1 MAAARNNPC
10 PCGSGRKY
18 KRCCLAEEKRT
29 AREAR
34 FDDAVGGRIQ
44 DWSTKVAGDEI
55 SAALEEF
62 GGPNRTMSDSDMQIF
77 ATWFSCD
84 RELPGGGTPAERYAA
99 RQDLPADEREAA
111 SRIVAAALGFHRV
124 LAVEPGHWILLE
136 DIVRGTQARVGS
148 TNVSGDAVRWD
159 ILLGR
164 LMDGE
169 TPSLWGPV
177 RFFEPHDEPEL
188 LAELRR
194 LTGADDNGADP
205 TVAFRNGALELM
217 RFKPS
222 SWSVS
227 PSFFTPEGDPMADSQ
242 ATWRVSEPTVAR
254 DRLRVFGNLLPD
266 EPPEIEITVRR
277 DRLLTKD
284 RPALPQGALVIE
296 AERLDDRDSI
306 PIARLWLEGSELCA
320 EAMSE
325 ERLDLAIEVVDTDF
339 GDVAELVERD
349 VTPIEERL
357 EERRESGADP
367 ADETPTDL
375 SPAQEQRLLRGFMT
389 DRMRRWL
396 DEPLPALDGETPR
409 EAVAGERR
417 DDVVRL
423 VRGLENHADRTQR
436 RGQPGAEV
444 SWLRTELA
452 IEDELAA

>member
-1 MAAARNNPC
+1 MAVARNNPC

-18 KRCCLAEEKRT
+18 KRCCLAEEKRA

-84 RELPGGGTPAERYAA
+84 RELSGGGTPAKRYAA
-99 RQDLPADEREAA
+99 RPDLPADEREAA
-111 SRIVAAALGFHRV
+111 SRIAAAALGLHRV

-136 DIVRGTQARVGS
+136 DIVRGTQARVRS
-148 TNVSGDAVRWD
+148 TDVSGDAVRWD

-169 TPSLWGPV
+169 TLSLWGPV

-194 LTGADDNGADP
+194 LTGVDDNGAELSA
-205 TVAFRNGALELM
+205 AFRNGALELM

-227 PSFFTPEGDPMADSQ
+227 PSFFTPEGDPMADCQ
-242 ATWRVSEPTVAR
+242 ARWRVSELTVAG

-266 EPPEIEITVRR
+266 EPPEIELTVRR

-306 PIARLWLEGSELCA
+306 PIARLWLEGAKLCA

-325 ERLDLAIEVVDTDF
+325 ARLDLAIEAVDTDF
-339 GDVAELVERD
+339 GDIAELVERN

-357 EERRESGADP
+357 EGRRESGADL
-367 ADETPTDL
+367 ADETPSDL
-375 SPAQEQRLLRGFMT
+375 NPAQEQRLLTGFMT

-409 EAVAGERR
+409 EAAAGERR
-417 DDVVRL
+417 DEVVRL
-423 VRGLENHADRTQR
+423 VRGLENHADRARR
-436 RGQPGAEV
+436 RGEPGAEV
-444 SWLRTELA
+444 SGLRTELA